1 MEYYSFPTNLKKY
14 RKRRNLTQEQLAKKL
29 GISRSMLSMYET
41 SIIYPTLDRVYD
53 IARILDVE
61 VADLLKCRESTAERT
76 KYIK

>member
-1 MEYYSFPTNLKKY
+1 MEYYSFPTNLKKH
-14 RKRRNLTQEQLAKKL
+14 RKRCNLTQEQLAKKL

-61 VADLLKCRESTAERT
+61 VADLLKRRESTADRT